1 MNIPTDSSIYYRIKA
16 LESQH
21 DIDCTIPHFPSS
33 VNSQL
38 LYQNLLVLL

>member
-1 MNIPTDSSIYYRIKA
+1 MNIPTDPSIYYRIKT

-21 DIDCTIPHFPSS
+21 DIDFAIPHFPSS
-33 VNSQL
+33 LDSQL